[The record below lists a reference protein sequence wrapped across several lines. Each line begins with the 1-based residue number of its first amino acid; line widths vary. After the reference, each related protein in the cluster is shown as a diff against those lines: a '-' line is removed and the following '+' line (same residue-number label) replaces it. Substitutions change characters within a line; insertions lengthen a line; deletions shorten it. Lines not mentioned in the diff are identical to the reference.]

1 MVLKTIHIL
10 YICLVSNGTYA
21 PLSRPIFIY
30 ANNTAKEREE
40 VKEFVEFYLNNA
52 GALVEDVG
60 YIPLQ
65 PNEYE
70 IEKEKFK
77 SFITK

>member
-1 MVLKTIHIL
+1 MEMGIVSPSIET
-10 YICLVSNGTYA
+10 VSNGTYA

-30 ANNTAKEREE
+30 ANNTAKDREE
-40 VKEFVEFYLNNA
+40 VKEFVEFYLNNI
-52 GALVEDVG
+52 GDLVEDVG